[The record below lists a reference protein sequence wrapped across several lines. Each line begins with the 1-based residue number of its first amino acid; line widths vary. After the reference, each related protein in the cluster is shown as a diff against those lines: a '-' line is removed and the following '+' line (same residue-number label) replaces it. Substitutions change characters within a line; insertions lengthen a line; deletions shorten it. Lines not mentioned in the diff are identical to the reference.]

1 VRRRR
6 IGGPQAPG
14 ARALVRWEPNTDFLH
29 LRRVVTVRYPVKD
42 AQIYLQ
48 RNLGNRVDVQLVEAR
63 LGETPGIVRLV
74 EVRHANSGDRTWVR
88 GRRVLADGREASH
101 FVPDHLVR
109 VETWVEGASARDESL
124 SSDDRVVLHVPARG
138 YLRYLPGIFQGDG
151 AVSAQEQTTG
161 RDTALQKAGLATAD
175 VHTRDMDLS
184 EDPLR
189 RFMFVFQH
197 VMTSVVDR
205 IDSIA
210 DLTDPLRTDPKFI
223 PWLASWVGFELD
235 ESLPIHQQ
243 RELVRRAI
251 RLFRMR
257 GTRAGIEEMVRVL
270 TSAGVRIEECARPNP
285 ARLGGMR
292 LIGGRDVVD
301 RYRRRE
307 DPGAYLYEPH
317 VRRPTSFFRLVL
329 EDRKRFEARF
339 GERAVSVLRRI
350 AQVVSQERPTHV
362 AFVIDFATGQE

>member
-1 VRRRR
+1 MRRRR
-6 IGGPQAPG
+6 IGGPAAPG

-29 LRRVVTVRYPVKD
+29 LRRVVTVRYPVKE
-42 AQIYLQ
+42 AQTYLQ
-48 RNLGNRVDVQLVEAR
+48 RNIGNRVDVQLVEAR
-63 LGETPGIVRLV
+63 LGETPGIVRMV

-109 VETWVEGASARDESL
+109 VETWVEGASARHESL
-124 SSDDRVVLHVPARG
+124 SADDRVVLHVPARG
-138 YLRYLPGIFQGDG
+138 YLRYLPGVFQGDG
-151 AVSAQEQTTG
+151 AVSAQVQTVG
-161 RDTALQKAGLATAD
+161 RDTALQKSGLAGPDITTTE
-175 VHTRDMDLS
+175 VDLQ

-189 RFMFVFQH
+189 RFLFVFQH

-205 IDSIA
+205 IDAIA

-235 ESLPIHQQ
+235 ESLPVHQQ

-270 TSAGVRIEECARPNP
+270 TSAGVRIEECQRPAP
-285 ARLGGMR
+285 ASLGALT
-292 LIGGRDVVD
+292 LIGGRDVVE

-307 DPGAYLYEPH
+307 SPGAYLFDPER
-317 VRRPTSFFRLVL
+317 RRPTSFFRLVL
-329 EDRKRFEARF
+329 EDRARFEARF
-339 GERAVSVLRRI
+339 GERATSVLRRI

-362 AFVIDFATGQE
+362 AFMIDFAAGQE